1 MNSSQG
7 LTTDLIIQYS
17 IVGAILL
24 GVCVWMFLKIFRK
37 NKKVTN
43 SCCGCAIAGS
53 CQKVNRE
60 KELSTSKKRRNVKMK
75 KFLLTNRGWHGNNKD
90 L

>member
-53 CQKVNRE
+53 CQKMNRE
-60 KELSTSKKRRNVKMK
+60 KELSTFKEKEKCKEEKISI
-75 KFLLTNRGWHGNNKD
+75 NK
-90 L
+90 